1 MWLQISAGQGPVECS
16 RGVYLFLRVLEKE
29 CRRKNIKL
37 DLMDYI
43 KDEKKDT
50 FKSVFLKLSG
60 ENLEEYTNSISG
72 TILWIC
78 KSPYRVNHKRKNW
91 FIHVEKI
98 GEDETTQ
105 FNNKDIRIET
115 MRSSGA
121 GGQRVNKSE
130 TAVRITHIET
140 DISVIARE
148 ERSQYQNKKL
158 AMARLE
164 RALKEMKEKKI
175 KKVDENRWNSHKEI
189 ERGNPVRT
197 FKGKEFKEVK

>member
-16 RGVYLFLRVLEKE
+16 RCVYLFLKVLKKE
-29 CRRKNIKL
+29 CVKRNIKV
-37 DLMDYI
+37 DLMDYV
-43 KDEKKDT
+43 KGEKKDT
-50 FKSVFLKLSG
+50 FKSVFLKVKG
-60 ENLEEYTNSISG
+60 ENLDEYIDSING

-78 KSPYRVNHKRKNW
+78 KSPYRLNHKRKNW
-91 FIHVEKI
+91 FIHVEKFK
-98 GEDETTQ
+98 EDESTW

-121 GGQRVNKSE
+121 GGQHVNKSE

-140 DISVIARE
+140 GISVIARE

-164 RALKEMKEKKI
+164 MTLKEMKNKKI
-175 KKVDENRWNSHKEI
+175 KKLDENRWNSHKEI